1 MSGAGWAGS
10 SRSEVD
16 SLVMLDTVGQTR
28 RLPPAEVGCPI
39 ETFVG
44 DWWVVH
50 AKARNEKALG
60 FDLEKLGIG
69 YFLPL
74 ARVKRQYGRR
84 RILVEIPLFPSY
96 LFMCGGRDE
105 RSETL
110 GTHRAANVIQ
120 VLDQRELKEQLRQIH
135 RVTTS
140 GKPVDLYTGLKR
152 GTHCRVIRGCLKGLE
167 GVVLR
172 RRGTCRI
179 YVAVEALGQSAELE
193 IDADLLEAI
202 D

>member
-1 MSGAGWAGS
+1 M
-10 SRSEVD
+10 V
-16 SLVMLDTVGQTR
+16 DTVGQTR
-28 RLPPAEVGCPI
+28 RLPPTEVGCPI
-39 ETFVG
+39 DTLVG

-50 AKARNEKALG
+50 TKARNEKALG
-60 FDLEKLGIG
+60 SDLEKLGIG

-74 ARVKRQYGRR
+74 ARVKRKYGRR
-84 RILVEIPLFPSY
+84 RLLVEIPLFPSY

-120 VLDQRELKEQLRQIH
+120 VFDQRELKEQLRQIH

-140 GKPVDLYTGLKR
+140 GKAVDLYPGLKR
-152 GTHCRVIRGCLKGLE
+152 GILCRVIRGCLKGLE

-172 RRGTCRI
+172 RRGICRI
-179 YVAVEALGQSAELE
+179 YVGVEALGQSAELE

>member
-1 MSGAGWAGS
+1 MSGVDWSGS
-10 SRSEVD
+10 SRDEAD
-16 SLVMLDTVGQTR
+16 TLVVLDTSGKSH
-28 RLPPAEVGCPI
+28 RLPTAEVECPI
-39 ETFVG
+39 DTLLG

-50 AKARNEKALG
+50 TKARNEKALG
-60 FDLEKLGIG
+60 SDLEKLGIG

-140 GKPVDLYTGLKR
+140 GKPVDLYPGLKK
-152 GTHCRVIRGCLKGLE
+152 GSHCRVISGCLKGLE

>member
-1 MSGAGWAGS
+1 MSGDSWSGS
-10 SRSEVD
+10 SRSMAD
-16 SLVMLDTVGQTR
+16 SLVKLDTVEQTR

-39 ETFVG
+39 DTLVG

-50 AKARNEKALG
+50 TKARNEKALG
-60 FDLEKLGIG
+60 SDLDELGIG

-74 ARVKRQYGRR
+74 ARVKRKHGRR
-84 RILVEIPLFPSY
+84 WIRLEIPLFPSY
-96 LFMCGGRDE
+96 LFMCGRHDE
-105 RSETL
+105 RSSTL

-120 VLDQRELKEQLRQIH
+120 VFDQQGLKEQLRQIH

-140 GKPVDLYTGLKR
+140 GNPVALYPGLKR
-152 GTHCRVIRGCLKGLE
+152 GTHCRVTRGCLKGLE
-167 GVVLR
+167 GVVVR
-172 RRGTCRI
+172 RRGHCRI

-193 IDADLLEAI
+193 IDADLLEII

>member
-1 MSGAGWAGS
+1 MSGASWS
-10 SRSEVD
+10 SNSKSEAD
-16 SLVMLDTVGQTR
+16 SLVMLDPIGQTP
-28 RLPPAEVGCPI
+28 RLPPAEVGYPI
-39 ETFVG
+39 DTLVG

-50 AKARNEKALG
+50 TKARNEKALG
-60 FDLEKLGIG
+60 SDLEKLGIG

-74 ARVKRQYGRR
+74 ARVKRKYGRR
-84 RILVEIPLFPSY
+84 RLLVEIPLFPSY

-110 GTHRAANVIQ
+110 GTHRAASVIQ
-120 VLDQRELKEQLRQIH
+120 VFDQRELKEQLRQIH

-140 GKPVDLYTGLKR
+140 GKPVDLYPGLKR
-152 GTHCRVIRGCLKGLE
+152 GSHCRVIRGCLKGLE

-202 D
+202 N

>member
-1 MSGAGWAGS
+1 
-10 SRSEVD
+10 
-16 SLVMLDTVGQTR
+16 MLDPVGQTH
-28 RLPPAEVGCPI
+28 RLPPTEVECPI
-39 ETFVG
+39 DSSVG

-50 AKARNEKALG
+50 TKARNEKALG
-60 FDLEKLGIG
+60 SDLDELGIG

-120 VLDQRELKEQLRQIH
+120 VFDQRGLKEQLRQIH

-140 GKPVDLYTGLKR
+140 GKPVALYPGLKK
-152 GTHCRVIRGCLKGLE
+152 GSHCRIVRGCLKGLE

-172 RRGTCRI
+172 RRGACRI

-193 IDADLLEAI
+193 IDADLLDTI

>member
-1 MSGAGWAGS
+1 MF
-10 SRSEVD
+10 D
-16 SLVMLDTVGQTR
+16 PVGQTY
-28 RLPPAEVGCPI
+28 RLPPAEVECPI
-39 ETFVG
+39 DTLVG
-44 DWWVVH
+44 DWWVAH
-50 AKARNEKALG
+50 TKARNEKALG
-60 FDLEKLGIG
+60 SDLDRLGIG

-120 VLDQRELKEQLRQIH
+120 VFDQLGLKEQLRQIH

-140 GKPVDLYTGLKR
+140 GKPVALYPGLKR
-152 GTHCRVIRGCLKGLE
+152 GSHCRVSRGCLKGLE
-167 GVVLR
+167 GVVVR
-172 RRGTCRI
+172 RRGACRI
-179 YVAVEALGQSAELE
+179 YVVVEALGQSAELE
-193 IDADLLEAI
+193 ISADLLDTI
-202 D
+202 K

>member
-1 MSGAGWAGS
+1 MVILGP
-10 SRSEVD
+10 
-16 SLVMLDTVGQTR
+16 VGQTY
-28 RLPPAEVGCPI
+28 RLPPAEVECPI
-39 ETFVG
+39 DTLVG
-44 DWWVVH
+44 NWWVVH
-50 AKARNEKALG
+50 TKARNEKALG
-60 FDLEKLGIG
+60 SDLDGLGIG

-84 RILVEIPLFPSY
+84 RILVELPLFPSY

-105 RSETL
+105 RSQTL

-120 VLDQRELKEQLRQIH
+120 VFDQRGLKEQLRQIH

-140 GKPVDLYTGLKR
+140 GKPVTLYPGLKR
-152 GTHCRVIRGCLKGLE
+152 GSRCRIVRGCLKGLE

-172 RRGTCRI
+172 RRGVCRI
-179 YVAVEALGQSAELE
+179 YMAVETLGQSAELE
-193 IDADLLEAI
+193 IDADLLDTI

>member
-1 MSGAGWAGS
+1 
-10 SRSEVD
+10 
-16 SLVMLDTVGQTR
+16 MLDPVGQTY
-28 RLPPAEVGCPI
+28 RLSPVEPECPI
-39 ETFVG
+39 DTSVG

-50 AKARNEKALG
+50 TKARNEKALG
-60 FDLEKLGIG
+60 SDLDELGIG

-74 ARVKRQYGRR
+74 ARVRRQYGRR
-84 RILVEIPLFPSY
+84 RILVEMPLFPSY
-96 LFMCGGRDE
+96 LFMCGSRDE

-110 GTHRAANVIQ
+110 GTHRAASVIQ
-120 VLDQRELKEQLRQIH
+120 VFDQRGLKEQLRQIH

-140 GKPVDLYTGLKR
+140 GKPVALYAGLKR
-152 GTHCRVIRGCLKGLE
+152 GTHCRIVRGCLKGLE

-172 RRGTCRI
+172 RRGACRI

-193 IDADLLEAI
+193 IDADLLDTI

>member
-1 MSGAGWAGS
+1 MF
-10 SRSEVD
+10 D
-16 SLVMLDTVGQTR
+16 PVGQTYQ
-28 RLPPAEVGCPI
+28 LPPTEVECPI
-39 ETFVG
+39 DTLV
-44 DWWVVH
+44 DKWWVVH
-50 AKARNEKALG
+50 TKARNEKALG
-60 FDLEKLGIG
+60 SDLEKLGIG

-74 ARVKRQYGRR
+74 ARVKRKYGRR
-84 RILVEIPLFPSY
+84 RIQVEIPLFPSY

-120 VLDQRELKEQLRQIH
+120 VFDQRGLKEQLRQIH

-140 GKPVDLYTGLKR
+140 GKPVVLYPGLKR
-152 GTHCRVIRGCLKGLE
+152 GTHCRVSRGCLKGLE
-167 GVVLR
+167 GVVVR
-172 RRGTCRI
+172 RRGACRI

-193 IDADLLEAI
+193 IDADLLETI